1 MIEAKPRYDAVLL
14 DIRMPRLSG
23 CGTAREIRR
32 RTDEKARTPLVA
44 FSADTL
50 DVWQKNAEAAGFD
63 AVLEKPFTT
72 DDLTA
77 ALKAA
82 LKASPKEASSSKQC

>member
-77 ALKAA
+77 ALTTA
-82 LKASPKEASSSKQC
+82 LT